1 MAKVSCTFCNKHVTV
16 CPYRAVACLKVKKRS
31 VFCGLIA
38 IQEFFS
44 LKMWCL
50 IVFFTEIACKHVKR
64 YSGYWMEHSSVF
76 TLLPPRFFPFFLF
89 SSQQTA
95 GHIHLDWPAALHIG
109 FLMFLANSLGC
120 ASKGMI
126 YALKWMNEKPYLPC
140 FQIWSPQ
147 TCDWRVCCILS
158 AFFYLNHNNSHNDY
172 CNYTVTATLDS
183 FDDIVKQW

>member
-64 YSGYWMEHSSVF
+64 YFGYWMEHSSVF

-126 YALKWMNEKPYLPC
+126 YALEWMKSHIFHVFRFDRLRPVTGEYA
-140 FQIWSPQ
+140 
-147 TCDWRVCCILS
+147 
-158 AFFYLNHNNSHNDY
+158 AFFQPSFILI
-172 CNYTVTATLDS
+172 TTIATMI
-183 FDDIVKQW
+183 IVIIL

>member
-64 YSGYWMEHSSVF
+64 YFGYWMEHSSVF
-76 TLLPPRFFPFFLF
+76 TLLPSFFPFLSLF
-89 SSQQTA
+89 FS
-95 GHIHLDWPAALHIG
+95 
-109 FLMFLANSLGC
+109 ANSRSYSSRLTSC
-120 ASKGMI
+120 SPYWLSYVSCKQSRLRFKGND
-126 YALKWMNEKPYLPC
+126 LCPWMNEKPYLPC

-158 AFFYLNHNNSHNDY
+158 AFFYLNHNNSHNDD

>member
-64 YSGYWMEHSSVF
+64 YFGYLNGTFICFHSF
-76 TLLPPRFFPFFLF
+76 TLVFSLSFSFLL
-89 SSQQTA
+89 SKQQVIFISIDQLLSILAFLCFLQTVS
-95 GHIHLDWPAALHIG
+95 AALQREWFMPLNEWMKSHIFHVFRFDRLRPVTG
-109 FLMFLANSLGC
+109 E
-120 ASKGMI
+120 
-126 YALKWMNEKPYLPC
+126 YA
-140 FQIWSPQ
+140 
-147 TCDWRVCCILS
+147 
-158 AFFYLNHNNSHNDY
+158 AFFQPSFILI
-172 CNYTVTATLDS
+172 TTIATMM
-183 FDDIVKQW
+183 IVIIL